1 MDLYLKKVRQFF
13 IEADT
18 DKSGTLS
25 WEEFESHMQNTKIKA
40 YFQTLDLD
48 VSQAHLVFELLDVDN
63 SDEVTVDEF
72 LEGCMRLKG
81 HARSVDVNL
90 LILQQKKFMRRME
103 KHARRSNKYVQGIIE
118 GLQQAKVLT

>member
-63 SDEVTVDEF
+63 SNEVTVDEF

-81 HARSVDVNL
+81 HARSVDLNL
-90 LILQQKKFMRRME
+90 MMLHQKKMADRIE
-103 KHARRSNKYVQGIIE
+103 KFFKQSNKSLSSISQS
-118 GLQQAKVLT
+118 L

>member
-48 VSQAHLVFELLDVDN
+48 VSQAHLVFELLDADGSN
-63 SDEVTVDEF
+63 EVTVEEF
-72 LEGCMRLKG
+72 LEGIMRLKG
-81 HARSVDVNL
+81 GARSVDLNL
-90 LILQQKKFMRRME
+90 MMLMQKKMCERMGKFMRR
-103 KHARRSNKYVQGIIE
+103 NDVQLNDISQS
-118 GLQQAKVLT
+118 L